1 MKKFISLALSIVLV
15 MSSLVILSACGQN
28 TNGNEENDPIKI
40 SVLNGTTGFGIAQLM
55 YKNEQNLT
63 TNKYEI
69 NVETNASI
77 VTSAL
82 IAGTIDMAALPTN
95 AAANVYNLTNGGV
108 QIIAIN
114 TLGVLYLLEKGQSL
128 VNLEDLNGK
137 TVYVP
142 SQNPTFIAK
151 YIFQSPELE
160 GVILD
165 STTYSTPEA
174 LKNAVIAGVVDYA
187 ILPQPIVTA
196 VTSANNSYRV
206 AFDLT
211 QEWNKIKGSGQLV
224 QGCVVARTEFI
235 NNNKDKVDAFL
246 SEYEESINYLSTN
259 VDDSA
264 KLIAQYEIFAN
275 ENVAKK
281 AIPKCNVIFM
291 KGDDMKSAMSAFLE
305 VMYSVAPQSIG
316 NALPYND
323 FYYIP

>member
-1 MKKFISLALSIVLV
+1 MKKIISLALTIILL
-15 MSSLVILSACGQN
+15 MSSLLVLSACGQN
-28 TNGNEENDPIKI
+28 NGGDEESGPIKI

-55 YKNEQNLT
+55 SLNEQNLA

-69 NVETNASI
+69 NVETNASF

-95 AAANVYNLTNGGV
+95 AASTVYNATNGGV

-114 TLGVLYLLEKGQSL
+114 TLGVLYLLEKGQT
-128 VNLEDLNGK
+128 VTNLEDLNGK

-142 SQNPTFIAK
+142 AQNPTFIAK
-151 YIFQSPELE
+151 YIFNYPELQ
-160 GVILD
+160 GVTLD

-196 VTSANNSYRV
+196 VTSANKEYRV

-211 QEWNKIKGSGQLV
+211 QEWNKIEGAGQLV
-224 QGCVVARTEFI
+224 QGCVVARTEFL
-235 NNNKDKVDAFL
+235 NNNKEAVDAFL
-246 SEYEESINYLSTN
+246 SEYEASINYLSTN
-259 VDDSA
+259 VDDAA
-264 KLIAQYEIFAN
+264 KLIVKYGIFAN
-275 ENVAKK
+275 ENIAKK
-281 AIPKCNVIFM
+281 AIPECNVIFM
-291 KGDDMKSAMSAFLE
+291 KGDEMKSAMSAFLD

-316 NALPYND
+316 NALPNND